1 MRAIHL
7 STEAIHCFR
16 DARRVRALHWFSRRY
31 DRLSSIAHEL
41 AKKQKEISVSEFFE
55 KNKQILGFDSL
66 TRALITSV
74 KEAVDNSLDACEDA
88 AVLPD
93 LLVRIEKIDDKE
105 YRVTVEDNGPGIVKK
120 QVANVF
126 ARLLY
131 GSRFHT
137 RAQRRGQQGIGVSAV
152 VMYGQL
158 TTGKPAKV
166 KSKISDEE
174 VAYECELIL
183 DTKRN
188 KPDVIKEDFVIW
200 DRPHGTSF
208 QINVRGKYIGGKQS
222 VFEYLKGVAI
232 VNPHAKITFV
242 PPEGKSVVFER
253 ASDIVPRPTREIKP
267 HPEGVE
273 LGELLSMAKYTESQ
287 KMTSFLN
294 TEFSRISYRV
304 AREICELAGVPPEQR
319 PDKLTL
325 EQAGAI
331 LEAIKKVKI
340 MSPETDCL
348 SPIGETLIR
357 KGLKNVLGDL
367 KADFYAPPVTR
378 EPKVYAGNP
387 FTVEV
392 GIVYGGGLNKED
404 AVQILRFA
412 NRVPLMYQQGACA
425 ITQAI
430 EAVDWRRYGLEQR
443 GGQGIP
449 FGPAIILVHVAS
461 TKVPFTSESKE
472 AIANVPELREEIE
485 LALKACARRL
495 KTHLNKAARRSKTR
509 IKFEIVQDIIPMI
522 AQKAAKI
529 VGKPVPK
536 LAGTITKIM
545 NVVWIDDEVKFE
557 KNRHH
562 ISVRMY
568 NYTPKPQG
576 FHLHMLLP
584 YDKVDQKTLKMQPI
598 EVREGSKVTWEVK
611 RLSPTDTLELGFDLH
626 GVPQE
631 QYDENELYVSGIDSA
646 AVIGAEVLPG
656 DWDLEHLKITEEGP
670 AEELE
675 EGEEGE
681 VDYDEGGKEAIKDEE

>member
-1 MRAIHL
+1 M
-7 STEAIHCFR
+7 
-16 DARRVRALHWFSRRY
+16 
-31 DRLSSIAHEL
+31 SSIAHEL

-88 AVLPD
+88 GVLPEIA
-93 LLVRIEKIDDKE
+93 VRVEKIENNE
-105 YRVTVEDNGPGIVKK
+105 YRVTEEDNGPGIVKK
-120 QVANVF
+120 QVPNVF

-131 GSRFHT
+131 GSRFHV

-158 TTGKPAKV
+158 TTGKAAKV
-166 KSKISDEE
+166 RSKISDED

-183 DTKRN
+183 DTKKNR
-188 KPDVIKEDFVIW
+188 PDIITEDFVIW

-208 QINVRGKYIGGKQS
+208 QINVKGKYIGGKQS
-222 VFEYLKGVAI
+222 IFEYLKGVAI
-232 VNPHAKITFV
+232 VNPHAKITFL
-242 PPEGKSVVFER
+242 PPEGNTIVFER
-253 ASDIVPRPTREIKP
+253 ASEIVPPPTKEVKP

-273 LGELLSMAKYTESQ
+273 LGEMLSMAKYTESL

-304 AREICELAGVPPEQR
+304 AREICELAGVPPDQKPE
-319 PDKLTL
+319 KLSL
-325 EQAGAI
+325 EQAGAV

-357 KGLKNVLGDL
+357 KGLKNVLGNL

-387 FTVEV
+387 FIVEV
-392 GIVYGGGLNKED
+392 GIVYGGELNKEES
-404 AVQILRFA
+404 VQILRFA

-425 ITQAI
+425 ITQGI

-472 AIANVPELREEIE
+472 AVANIPEIREEIE

-495 KTHLNKAARRSKTR
+495 KTHLNKAAKRSKTKV
-509 IKFEIVQDIIPMI
+509 KFEIVQDIIPMI
-522 AQKAAKI
+522 AEKSAKI
-529 VGKPVPK
+529 IGKPVPE

-545 NVVWIDDEVKFE
+545 NVVWIDDEVMFE

-562 ISVRMY
+562 ISVKIY
-568 NYTPKPQG
+568 NYTPKSQS
-576 FHLHMLLP
+576 FHLHMLVP
-584 YDKVDQKTLKMQPI
+584 YDKIDQKTLKEKPM
-598 EVREGSKVTWEVK
+598 EVRDGNKVTWDIK
-611 RLSPTDTLELGFDLH
+611 RLSSTEIFELAFDLH

-631 QYDENELYVSGIDSA
+631 QYDENDVYVSGIDPAS
-646 AVIGAEVLPG
+646 VIGVEVLPG
-656 DWDLEHLKITEEGP
+656 DWDLEHLKITEEGEP
-670 AEELE
+670 EPVD

-681 VDYDEGGKEAIKDEE
+681 VDYDEGKEAIKDEE

>member
-1 MRAIHL
+1 M
-7 STEAIHCFR
+7 
-16 DARRVRALHWFSRRY
+16 
-31 DRLSSIAHEL
+31 SSIAHEL

-74 KEAVDNSLDACEDA
+74 KEPVDNSLDACEDA
-88 AVLPD
+88 GVLPEI
-93 LLVRIEKIDDKE
+93 LVRTEKMDNTE

-120 QVANVF
+120 QVPNVF

-137 RAQRRGQQGIGVSAV
+137 RAQKRGQQGIGVSAV
-152 VMYGQL
+152 VMYSQL
-158 TTGKPAKV
+158 TTGKATKV
-166 KSKISDEE
+166 RSKISDED
-174 VAYECELIL
+174 VAYECDLIL
-183 DTKRN
+183 DTKKNR
-188 KPDVIKEDFVIW
+188 PDVIKEDFVIW

-208 QINVRGKYIGGKQS
+208 QVYVKGKYISGKQS
-222 VFEYLKGVAI
+222 IFEYLKGVAI
-232 VNPHAKITFV
+232 VNPHAKITFI
-242 PPEGKSVVFER
+242 PPEGNTIVFER
-253 ASDIVPRPTREIKP
+253 ASDLVPKPTKEVKP

-273 LGELLSMAKYTESQ
+273 LGELLSMAKYTESL

-304 AREICELAGVPPEQR
+304 AREICELAGVPPDLR
-319 PDKLTL
+319 PDRLTL
-325 EQAGAI
+325 EGAGAI

-357 KGLKNVLGDL
+357 KGLKNVLGSL

-378 EPKVYAGNP
+378 EPRVFGGNP
-387 FTVEV
+387 FIVEV
-392 GIVYGGGLNKED
+392 GIVYGGGLNREET
-404 AVQILRFA
+404 VQILRFA

-461 TKVPFTSESKE
+461 TKIPFTSESKE
-472 AIANVPELREEIE
+472 AVANIPEIKEEIE

-495 KTHLNKAARRSKTR
+495 KTHLNKAAKKGKTKV
-509 IKFEIVQDIIPMI
+509 KFEIVQEIIPMI
-522 AQKAAKI
+522 AQKSAKI
-529 VGKPVPK
+529 IGKPVPN

-545 NVVWIDDEVKFE
+545 NVVWIEDEVKFD
-557 KNRHH
+557 KGKHH
-562 ISVRMY
+562 VSVKIY
-568 NYTPKPQG
+568 NYTPKTQS
-576 FHLHMLLP
+576 FHLHMLVP
-584 YDKVDQKTLKMQPI
+584 FDKIDQKTLKEKPI
-598 EVREGSKVTWEVK
+598 EVRENNKLTWDIK
-611 RLSPTDTLELGFDLH
+611 RISSTAIYELNFDLH
-626 GVPQE
+626 GLQQD
-631 QYDENELYVSGIDSA
+631 QYDENELYVSGIDA
-646 AVIGAEVLPG
+646 ASVIGAEVLPG
-656 DWDLEHLKITEEGP
+656 DWDLEHLKITEEGSS
-670 AEELE
+670 EETE

-681 VDYDEGGKEAIKDEE
+681 VDYDEGAEVINNEE

>member
-1 MRAIHL
+1 M
-7 STEAIHCFR
+7 
-16 DARRVRALHWFSRRY
+16 
-31 DRLSSIAHEL
+31 SSIAHEL

-74 KEAVDNSLDACEDA
+74 KEPVDNSLDACEDA
-88 AVLPD
+88 GVLPD
-93 LLVRIEKIDDKE
+93 LLVRVEKIDEKE

-120 QVANVF
+120 QVPNVF

-158 TTGKPAKV
+158 TTGKAAKV
-166 KSKISDEE
+166 KSKISDED

-183 DTKRN
+183 DTKKNR
-188 KPDVIKEDFVIW
+188 PDIIKEDFVIW

-208 QINVRGKYIGGKQS
+208 QIHVKGKYIGGKQS
-222 VFEYLKGVAI
+222 IFEYLKGVAI
-232 VNPHAKITFV
+232 VNPHAKITFI
-242 PPEGKSVVFER
+242 PPEGGTVVFER
-253 ASDIVPRPTREIKP
+253 ASEVVPPATKEIKP

-273 LGELLSMAKYTESQ
+273 LGEILSMAKYTESL

-294 TEFSRISYRV
+294 SEFSRISYRV

-340 MSPETDCL
+340 MAPETDCL

-357 KGLKNVLGDL
+357 KGLKNVLGSL

-392 GIVYGGGLNKED
+392 GIVYGGGLNHEEP
-404 AVQILRFA
+404 VQILRFA

-425 ITQAI
+425 ITQAV

-472 AIANVPELREEIE
+472 AIANIPELREEIE

-495 KTHLNKAARRSKTR
+495 KTHLNKAAKKSKTR
-509 IKFEIVQDIIPMI
+509 VKFEIVQDIIPMI
-522 AQKAAKI
+522 AQKSAKI

-562 ISVRMY
+562 VNVKIY
-568 NYTPKPQG
+568 NYTPKTQSL
-576 FHLHMLLP
+576 HLHMLLP
-584 YDKVDQKTLKMQPI
+584 YDKVDQKTLKLQPI
-598 EVREGSKVTWEVK
+598 EVREGNKVTWDVK
-611 RLSPTDTLELGFDLH
+611 KIGSTDIYELSFDLH
-626 GVPQE
+626 GLTQE

-646 AVIGAEVLPG
+646 SVIGAEVLPG
-656 DWDLEHLKITEEGP
+656 DWDLEHLKITEEGG
-670 AEELE
+670 EEPE

-681 VDYDEGGKEAIKDEE
+681 VDYDEGAEVINNEE

>member
-1 MRAIHL
+1 M
-7 STEAIHCFR
+7 
-16 DARRVRALHWFSRRY
+16 
-31 DRLSSIAHEL
+31 SSIAHEL

-88 AVLPD
+88 GVLPD
-93 LLVRIEKIDDKE
+93 LMVKVEKVENNE

-120 QVANVF
+120 QVPNVF

-158 TTGKPAKV
+158 TTGKAAKV
-166 KSKISDEE
+166 RSKISDED

-183 DTKRN
+183 DTKKN
-188 KPDVIKEDFVIW
+188 KPDVIREDFVIW

-208 QINVRGKYIGGKQS
+208 QINVKGKYITGKQS
-222 VFEYLKGVAI
+222 IFEYLKGVAI

-242 PPEGKSVVFER
+242 PPEGNTVVFER
-253 ASDIVPRPTREIKP
+253 ASENVPPPTKEIKP

-273 LGELLSMAKYTESQ
+273 LGELLSMAKYTESL

-304 AREICELAGVPPEQR
+304 AREICEIANVPPDLR
-319 PDKLTL
+319 PEKLSL
-325 EQAGAI
+325 EQAGAL

-357 KGLKNVLGDL
+357 KGLKNVLGNL
-367 KADFYAPPVTR
+367 KADFYAPPVSR

-392 GIVYGGGLNKED
+392 GIVYGGGLNREEP
-404 AVQILRFA
+404 VQILRFA

-425 ITQAI
+425 ITQAV

-449 FGPAIILVHVAS
+449 FGPAIVLVHVAS
-461 TKVPFTSESKE
+461 TKIPFTSESKE
-472 AIANVPELREEIE
+472 AVANIPEIREEIE
-485 LALKACARRL
+485 LALKACARAL
-495 KTHLNKAARRSKTR
+495 KTHLNKAAKRSKTKV
-509 IKFEIVQDIIPMI
+509 KFEIVQDIIPMI
-522 AQKAAKI
+522 AEKSAKI
-529 VGKPVPK
+529 VGKPVPRI
-536 LAGTITKIM
+536 AGTITKIM
-545 NVVWIDDEVKFE
+545 NVVWIDDEVVFE

-562 ISVRMY
+562 IAVKIY
-568 NYTPKPQG
+568 NYTPKSQS
-576 FHLHMLLP
+576 FHLHMLVP
-584 YDKVDQKTLKMQPI
+584 YDKVDQRTLKSQPL
-598 EVREGSKVTWEVK
+598 EVREGNKVTWDVK
-611 RLSPTDTLELGFDLH
+611 RIASTDIFELKFDLH
-626 GVPQE
+626 GMPQE
-631 QYDENELYVSGIDSA
+631 QYDENEVYVSGIDPAS
-646 AVIGAEVLPG
+646 VIGVEVLPG
-656 DWDLEHLKITEEGP
+656 DWDLEHLKITEEREEEA
-670 AEELE
+670 AEP
-675 EGEEGE
+675 GEEGE
-681 VDYDEGGKEAIKDEE
+681 VDYDEGAEAIKDEE

>member
-1 MRAIHL
+1 
-7 STEAIHCFR
+7 
-16 DARRVRALHWFSRRY
+16 
-31 DRLSSIAHEL
+31 LSSIAHEL

-88 AVLPD
+88 GVLPD
-93 LLVRIEKIDDKE
+93 LTVKVEKIDNTE
-105 YRVTVEDNGPGIVKK
+105 YKVTVEDNGPGIVKK
-120 QVANVF
+120 QVPNVF

-158 TTGKPAKV
+158 TTGKATRV
-166 KSKISDEE
+166 RSKISDED

-183 DTKRN
+183 DTKKNR
-188 KPDVIKEDFVIW
+188 PDIIKEDFVIW

-208 QINVRGKYIGGKQS
+208 SVNVKGKYVTGKQS
-222 VFEYLKGVAI
+222 IFEYLKGVAI
-232 VNPHAKITFV
+232 VNPHAKITFL
-242 PPEGKSVVFER
+242 PPEGNTVVFER
-253 ASDIVPRPTREIKP
+253 ASEQIPPPTKEIKP

-273 LGELLSMAKYTESQ
+273 LGELLSMAKYTESL

-304 AREICELAGVPPEQR
+304 AREICDIAGVPPDQR
-319 PDKLTL
+319 PDKMSL
-325 EQAGAI
+325 EQAGAL
-331 LEAIKKVKI
+331 LEAVKKVKI

-357 KGLKNVLGDL
+357 KGLKNVLGPL

-378 EPKVYAGNP
+378 EPKVYGGNP
-387 FTVEV
+387 FLVEV
-392 GIVYGGGLNKED
+392 GIVYGGELSKED
-404 AVQILRFA
+404 AVQIFRFA

-443 GGQGIP
+443 GGSGIP
-449 FGPAIILVHVAS
+449 FGPAIVLVHVAS
-461 TKVPFTSESKE
+461 TKIPFTSESKE
-472 AIANVPELREEIE
+472 AIANIPEIREEIE
-485 LALKACARRL
+485 LALKACARKL
-495 KTHLNKAARRSKTR
+495 KTHLNKAAKRSKTR
-509 IKFEIVQDIIPMI
+509 VKFEIVQDIIPMI
-522 AQKAAKI
+522 AEKSAKI

-545 NVVWIDDEVKFE
+545 NVVWIDDDLTFE

-562 ISVRMY
+562 IEVKIY
-568 NYTPKPQG
+568 NYTPKSQS
-576 FHLHMLLP
+576 FHLHMLVP
-584 YDKVDQKTLKMQPI
+584 YDKIDQRTLKEKPI
-598 EVREGSKVTWEVK
+598 EIREGNKLTWEVK
-611 RLSPTDTLELGFDLH
+611 RLSSTDIFDLTFDLH

-631 QYDENELYVSGIDSA
+631 QYDENEVYVSGIDPA
-646 AVIGAEVLPG
+646 AVIGVEVLPG
-656 DWDLEHLKITEEGP
+656 DWDLEHIKITEGT
-670 AEELE
+670 AKEEPE

-681 VDYDEGGKEAIKDEE
+681 VDYDEGAEVMNNEE

>member
-1 MRAIHL
+1 
-7 STEAIHCFR
+7 
-16 DARRVRALHWFSRRY
+16 
-31 DRLSSIAHEL
+31 LSSIAHEL

-88 AVLPD
+88 GVLPD
-93 LLVRIEKIDDKE
+93 ITVQLEKMENNE

-152 VMYGQL
+152 VMYSQL
-158 TTGKPAKV
+158 TTGKAAKV
-166 KSKISDEE
+166 RSKISDED
-174 VAYECELIL
+174 VAYEVDLIL
-183 DTKRN
+183 DTKKN
-188 KPDVIKEDFVIW
+188 KPDIISQDYVIW
-200 DRPHGTSF
+200 DKPHGTRF
-208 QINVRGKYIGGKQS
+208 QVYIKGKYVTGRQS

-232 VNPHAKITFV
+232 VNPHSKITFI
-242 PPEGKSVVFER
+242 PPEGNTVVFER
-253 ASDIVPRPTREIKP
+253 ATEQIPPPTREVKP

-273 LGELLSMAKYTESQ
+273 LGELLSMAKYTESL

-304 AREICELAGVPPEQR
+304 AREICEVTGVPPDQR
-319 PDKLTL
+319 PSKMTL

-357 KGLKNVLGDL
+357 KGLKNVLGGV
-367 KADFYAPPVTR
+367 KAEFYAPPVTR
-378 EPKVYAGNP
+378 EPRVFAGNP
-387 FTVEV
+387 FIVEV
-392 GIVYGGGLNKED
+392 GIVYGGELSKED
-404 AVQILRFA
+404 PVQILRFA

-425 ITQAI
+425 ITQSI

-461 TKVPFTSESKE
+461 TKIPFTSESKE
-472 AIANVPELREEIE
+472 AVANVPEIREEIE

-495 KTHLNKAARRSKTR
+495 KTHLNKAAKRGKAKV
-509 IKFEIVQDIIPMI
+509 KFEIVQDIIPMI
-522 AQKAAKI
+522 AEKSAKI
-529 VGKPVPK
+529 VGKPVPDI
-536 LAGTITKIM
+536 AGTITKIM
-545 NVVWIDDEVKFE
+545 NVVWIDDDVKSE
-557 KNRHH
+557 KKKQLVT
-562 ISVRMY
+562 VRIF
-568 NYTPKPQG
+568 NYTPKSQS
-576 FHLHMLLP
+576 FHLHMLVP
-584 YDKVDQKTLKMQPI
+584 YDKIDPKSLKEKPI
-598 EVREGSKVTWEVK
+598 EMRDGDKVTWEIK
-611 RLSPTDTLELGFDLH
+611 RLQSTAVFELSFELA
-626 GVPQE
+626 GVTAE
-631 QYDENELYVSGIDSA
+631 QYADNEIYVSGIDPASI
-646 AVIGAEVLPG
+646 IGVEVLPG

-670 AEELE
+670 ETVD

-681 VDYDEGGKEAIKDEE
+681 VDYDEGAEVMNNEE

>member
-1 MRAIHL
+1 M
-7 STEAIHCFR
+7 
-16 DARRVRALHWFSRRY
+16 
-31 DRLSSIAHEL
+31 SSIAHEL

-74 KEAVDNSLDACEDA
+74 KEPVDNSLDACEDA
-88 AVLPD
+88 GVLPE
-93 LLVRIEKIDDKE
+93 LLVRVEKIDEKE

-120 QVANVF
+120 QVPNVF

-158 TTGKPAKV
+158 TTGKAAKV
-166 KSKISDEE
+166 RSKISDEE

-183 DTKRN
+183 DTKKNR
-188 KPDVIKEDFVIW
+188 PDIIKEDFVIW

-208 QINVRGKYIGGKQS
+208 QIHVKGKYIGGKQS
-222 VFEYLKGVAI
+222 IFEYLKGVAI
-232 VNPHAKITFV
+232 VNPHAKITFI
-242 PPEGKSVVFER
+242 PPEGNAVVFER
-253 ASDIVPRPTREIKP
+253 ASDIVPPPTKEIKP

-273 LGELLSMAKYTESQ
+273 LGELLSMAKYTESL
-287 KMTSFLN
+287 KITSFLN

-319 PDKLTL
+319 PDKMTL

-357 KGLKNVLGDL
+357 KGLKNVLGEL
-367 KADFYAPPVTR
+367 KADFYAPPITR

-392 GIVYGGGLNKED
+392 GIVYGGGLNREEP
-404 AVQILRFA
+404 VQILRFA

-425 ITQAI
+425 ITQAV

-449 FGPAIILVHVAS
+449 FGPAIVLVHVAS
-461 TKVPFTSESKE
+461 TKIPFTSESKE
-472 AIANVPELREEIE
+472 AIANIPEIKEEIE

-495 KTHLNKAARRSKTR
+495 KTHLNKAAKKSKTR
-509 IKFEIVQDIIPMI
+509 VKFEIVQDIIPMI

-545 NVVWIDDEVKFE
+545 NVVWIDEEVKFE

-562 ISVRMY
+562 ISVKIY
-568 NYTPKPQG
+568 NYTPKSQN
-576 FHLHMLLP
+576 FHVHMLLP

-598 EVREGSKVTWEVK
+598 EVRETNKVTWDVK
-611 RLSPTDTLELGFDLH
+611 RLASTDILELNFDLH

-646 AVIGAEVLPG
+646 SVIGAEVLPG
-656 DWDLEHLKITEEGP
+656 DWDLEHLRITEEGP
-670 AEELE
+670 AEEPE

-681 VDYDEGGKEAIKDEE
+681 IDYDEGAEVVKDEE

>member
-1 MRAIHL
+1 M
-7 STEAIHCFR
+7 
-16 DARRVRALHWFSRRY
+16 
-31 DRLSSIAHEL
+31 SSIAHEL

-74 KEAVDNSLDACEDA
+74 KEPVDNSLDACEDA
-88 AVLPD
+88 GVLPE
-93 LLVRIEKIDDKE
+93 LLVRVEKIDEKE

-120 QVANVF
+120 QVPNVF

-131 GSRFHT
+131 GSRFHI

-158 TTGKPAKV
+158 TTGKAARV
-166 KSKISDEE
+166 RSKISDEE
-174 VAYECELIL
+174 VAYECDLIL
-183 DTKRN
+183 DTKKNR
-188 KPDVIKEDFVIW
+188 PDIIKEDFVIW

-208 QINVRGKYIGGKQS
+208 QIYVKGKYIGGKQS
-222 VFEYLKGVAI
+222 IFEYLKGVAI
-232 VNPHAKITFV
+232 VNPHAKITFI
-242 PPEGKSVVFER
+242 PPEGNAVVFER
-253 ASDIVPRPTREIKP
+253 ASDIVPPPTKEIKP

-273 LGELLSMAKYTESQ
+273 LGELLSMAKYTESL
-287 KMTSFLN
+287 KITSFLN

-304 AREICELAGVPPEQR
+304 AREICELAGVPPEQK
-319 PDKLTL
+319 PEKMTL

-357 KGLKNVLGDL
+357 KGLKNVLGQL
-367 KADFYAPPVTR
+367 KADFYAPPITR
-378 EPKVYAGNP
+378 EPKVFGGNP
-387 FTVEV
+387 FLVEV
-392 GIVYGGGLNKED
+392 GIVYGGGLSRED
-404 AVQILRFA
+404 PVQILRFA

-425 ITQAI
+425 ITQAV

-449 FGPAIILVHVAS
+449 FGPAIVLVHVAS
-461 TKVPFTSESKE
+461 TKIPVTSESKE
-472 AIANVPELREEIE
+472 AIANIPEIKEEIE

-495 KTHLNKAARRSKTR
+495 KTHLNKAEKKSKTR
-509 IKFEIVQDIIPMI
+509 VKFEIVQDIIPMI

-562 ISVRMY
+562 ILVKIY
-568 NYTPKPQG
+568 NYTPKSQN

-584 YDKVDQKTLKMQPI
+584 YDKVDQKTLKIQPI
-598 EVREGSKVTWEVK
+598 EVRETNKVTWDVK
-611 RLSPTDTLELGFDLH
+611 RLASTDILELNFDLH

-646 AVIGAEVLPG
+646 SVIGAEVLPG
-656 DWDLEHLKITEEGP
+656 DWDLEHLRITEEGP
-670 AEELE
+670 AEEPDE
-675 EGEEGE
+675 GDEGEI
-681 VDYDEGGKEAIKDEE
+681 DYDEGAEVVKDEE

>member
-1 MRAIHL
+1 
-7 STEAIHCFR
+7 
-16 DARRVRALHWFSRRY
+16 
-31 DRLSSIAHEL
+31 LSSIAHEL

-74 KEAVDNSLDACEDA
+74 KEPVDNSLDACEEA
-88 AVLPD
+88 GVLPD
-93 LLVRIEKIDDKE
+93 LLVRVEKIDNNE

-120 QVANVF
+120 QVPNVF

-137 RAQRRGQQGIGVSAV
+137 RSQKRGQQGIGVSAV

-158 TTGKPAKV
+158 TTGKATKV
-166 KSKISDEE
+166 KSKISDED

-183 DTKRN
+183 DTKKNR
-188 KPDVIKEDFVIW
+188 PDIIKDDFVIW
-200 DRPHGTSF
+200 DREHGTSF
-208 QINVRGKYIGGKQS
+208 QVYVKGKYIGGKQS
-222 VFEYLKGVAI
+222 IFEYLKGVAI

-242 PPEGKSVVFER
+242 PPEGNTIVFER
-253 ASDIVPRPTREIKP
+253 ASENVPPPTKEVKP

-273 LGELLSMAKYTESQ
+273 LGELLSMAKYTESL

-294 TEFSRISYRV
+294 SEFSRISYRV
-304 AREICELAGVPPEQR
+304 AREICELAGVQPDLR
-319 PDKLTL
+319 PDRLAL

-340 MSPETDCL
+340 MAPETDCL

-357 KGLKNVLGDL
+357 KGLKNVLGPL
-367 KADFYAPPVTR
+367 KAEFYAPPITR

-387 FTVEV
+387 FIVEV
-392 GIVYGGGLNKED
+392 GIVYGGELNREET
-404 AVQILRFA
+404 VQILRFA

-449 FGPAIILVHVAS
+449 FGPAIVLVHVAS
-461 TKVPFTSESKE
+461 TKIPFTSESKE
-472 AIANVPELREEIE
+472 AIANIPVIKEEIE

-495 KTHLNKAARRSKTR
+495 KTHLNKAEKRSKTKV
-509 IKFEIVQDIIPMI
+509 KFEIVQDIIPMI
-522 AQKAAKI
+522 AEKSAKI

-545 NVVWIDDEVKFE
+545 NVVWIEDSIKSE

-562 ISVRMY
+562 ISVKIY
-568 NYTPKPQG
+568 NYTPKTQS
-576 FHLHMLLP
+576 FHLHMLVP
-584 YDKVDQKTLKMQPI
+584 YDKIDQKTLKEKPLEI
-598 EVREGSKVTWEVK
+598 RETNKLTWDVK
-611 RLSPTDTLELGFDLH
+611 RIASTEIFELTFDLH
-626 GVPQE
+626 GIPLE
-631 QYDENELYVSGIDSA
+631 QYDDNEIYVSGIDA
-646 AVIGAEVLPG
+646 ASIIGAEVLPG
-656 DWDLEHLKITEEGP
+656 DWDLEHLKITEEGETEP
-670 AEELE
+670 GED
-675 EGEEGE
+675 GEEGE
-681 VDYDEGGKEAIKDEE
+681 VDYDEGAEVINNEE

>member
-1 MRAIHL
+1 M
-7 STEAIHCFR
+7 
-16 DARRVRALHWFSRRY
+16 
-31 DRLSSIAHEL
+31 SSIAHEL

-66 TRALITSV
+66 TRALITTV

-88 AVLPD
+88 GVLPEI
-93 LLVRIEKIDDKE
+93 LVRLEKMENNE

-152 VMYGQL
+152 VMYSQL
-158 TTGKPAKV
+158 TTGKAAKV
-166 KSKISDEE
+166 RSKISDED
-174 VAYECELIL
+174 VAYEVELIL
-183 DTKRN
+183 DTKKN
-188 KPDVIKEDFVIW
+188 KPDIISEDYVIW

-208 QINVRGKYIGGKQS
+208 QVHIKGKYVTGKQS

-232 VNPHAKITFV
+232 VNPHSKITFV
-242 PPEGKSVVFER
+242 PPEGNTVVFER
-253 ASDIVPRPTREIKP
+253 ASEQVPPPTKEVKP

-273 LGELLSMAKYTESQ
+273 LGELLSMAKYTESL

-304 AREICELAGVPPEQR
+304 AREICEITGVPPDQR
-319 PDKLTL
+319 PDRMTL

-331 LEAIKKVKI
+331 LEAIKRVRI

-357 KGLKNVLGDL
+357 KGLKNVLGGL
-367 KADFYAPPVTR
+367 KAEFYAPPVTR
-378 EPKVYAGNP
+378 EPKVFAGNP
-387 FTVEV
+387 FIVEV
-392 GIVYGGGLNKED
+392 GIVYGGELNKED
-404 AVQILRFA
+404 PVQILRFA

-425 ITQAI
+425 ITQSI

-461 TKVPFTSESKE
+461 TKIPFTSESKE
-472 AIANVPELREEIE
+472 AVANVPEIREEIE

-495 KTHLNKAARRSKTR
+495 KTHLNKAAKRGKAKV
-509 IKFEIVQDIIPMI
+509 KFEIVQDIIPMI
-522 AQKAAKI
+522 AEKSAKI
-529 VGKPVPK
+529 VGKPVPDI
-536 LAGTITKIM
+536 AGTITKIM
-545 NVVWIDDEVKFE
+545 NVVWIDDEVRSE
-557 KNRHH
+557 KKKQVVT
-562 ISVRMY
+562 VRIF
-568 NYTPKPQG
+568 NYTPKSQS
-576 FHLHMLLP
+576 FHLHMLVP
-584 YDKVDQKTLKMQPI
+584 YDKMDPKSLKEKPI
-598 EVREGSKVTWEVK
+598 EMRDGDKVTWDIK
-611 RLSPTDTLELGFDLH
+611 RLQSTAVFELSFELA
-626 GVPQE
+626 GVTAE
-631 QYDENELYVSGIDSA
+631 QYAENEIYVSGIDPASI
-646 AVIGAEVLPG
+646 IGVEVLPG

-670 AEELE
+670 EAAE

-681 VDYDEGGKEAIKDEE
+681 VDYDEGAEVMNNEE

>member
-1 MRAIHL
+1 M
-7 STEAIHCFR
+7 
-16 DARRVRALHWFSRRY
+16 
-31 DRLSSIAHEL
+31 SSIAHEL

-74 KEAVDNSLDACEDA
+74 KEPVDNSLDACEDA
-88 AVLPD
+88 GVLPD
-93 LLVRIEKIDDKE
+93 LLVRIEKIDEKE
-105 YRVTVEDNGPGIVKK
+105 YKVTVEDNGPGIVKK
-120 QVANVF
+120 QVPNVF

-158 TTGKPAKV
+158 TTGKPARV
-166 KSKISDEE
+166 KSKISDED

-183 DTKRN
+183 DTKKNR
-188 KPDVIKEDFVIW
+188 PEIIKEDFVIW

-208 QINVRGKYIGGKQS
+208 TINVKGKYIGGKQS
-222 VFEYLKGVAI
+222 VYEYLKGVAI

-242 PPEGKSVVFER
+242 PPEGNTIVFER
-253 ASDIVPRPTREIKP
+253 ASDQVPPPTKEIKP

-273 LGELLSMAKYTESQ
+273 LGEMLSMAKYTESL

-304 AREICELAGVPPEQR
+304 AREICELAQVPPDMR
-319 PDKLTL
+319 PDKMTL

-340 MSPETDCL
+340 MAPETDCL

-392 GIVYGGGLNKED
+392 GIVYGGGLNREEPI
-404 AVQILRFA
+404 QLLRFA

-425 ITQAI
+425 ITQAV

-449 FGPAIILVHVAS
+449 YGPAIVLVHVAS
-461 TKVPFTSESKE
+461 TKIPFTSESKE
-472 AIANVPELREEIE
+472 AIANIPEIREEIE

-495 KTHLNKAARRSKTR
+495 KTHLNKAAKRSKTKV
-509 IKFEIVQDIIPMI
+509 KFEIVQDIIPMI
-522 AQKAAKI
+522 AQKSAKI

-545 NVVWIDDEVKFE
+545 NVVWIDDDVKYE

-562 ISVRMY
+562 IAVRIY
-568 NYTPKPQG
+568 NYTPKSQSL
-576 FHLHMLLP
+576 HLHMLLP
-584 YDKVDQKTLKMQPI
+584 YDKVDQRTLKIQPM
-598 EVREGSKVTWEVK
+598 EVRDGNKVTWELK
-611 RLSPTDTLELGFDLH
+611 RVASTEIVEFNFDLH

-631 QYDENELYVSGIDSA
+631 QYDENELYVSGIDA
-646 AVIGAEVLPG
+646 ASVIGAEVLPG
-656 DWDLEHLKITEEGP
+656 DWDLEHLRITEEG
-670 AEELE
+670 AEEPE

-681 VDYDEGGKEAIKDEE
+681 VDYDEGAEAINNEE

>member
-1 MRAIHL
+1 
-7 STEAIHCFR
+7 
-16 DARRVRALHWFSRRY
+16 
-31 DRLSSIAHEL
+31 LSSIAHEL

-74 KEAVDNSLDACEDA
+74 KEPVDNSLDACEDA
-88 AVLPD
+88 GVLPE
-93 LLVRIEKIDDKE
+93 LTVKVEKIDNTE

-120 QVANVF
+120 QVPNVF

-158 TTGKPAKV
+158 TTGKATKV
-166 KSKISDEE
+166 RSKISDED

-183 DTKRN
+183 DTKKNR
-188 KPDVIKEDFVIW
+188 PDIIKDDFVIW

-208 QINVRGKYIGGKQS
+208 SVNVKGKYIGGKQS
-222 VFEYLKGVAI
+222 IFEYLKGVAI

-242 PPEGKSVVFER
+242 PPEGNAVIFER
-253 ASDIVPRPTREIKP
+253 ASEQVPPPTKEIKP

-273 LGELLSMAKYTESQ
+273 LGELLSMAKYTESL

-304 AREICELAGVPPEQR
+304 AREICELAGVPPDQKPE
-319 PDKLTL
+319 KMTL

-331 LEAIKKVKI
+331 LDSIKKVKI

-357 KGLKNVLGDL
+357 KGLKNVLGPL

-378 EPKVYAGNP
+378 EPRVYGGNP
-387 FTVEV
+387 FIVEV
-392 GIVYGGGLNKED
+392 GIVYGGQLNKEEP
-404 AVQILRFA
+404 VQILRFA

-430 EAVDWRRYGLEQR
+430 ETVDWRRYGLEQR
-443 GGQGIP
+443 GGSGIP
-449 FGPAIILVHVAS
+449 YGPAIVLVHVAS
-461 TKVPFTSESKE
+461 TKIPFTSESKE
-472 AIANVPELREEIE
+472 AIANIPEIKEEIE

-495 KTHLNKAARRSKTR
+495 KTHLNKAAKRSKTR
-509 IKFEIVQDIIPMI
+509 VKFEIVQDIIPMI
-522 AQKAAKI
+522 AEKSAKI

-545 NVVWIDDEVKFE
+545 NVVWIDEDVKFE

-562 ISVRMY
+562 ILVKIY
-568 NYTPKPQG
+568 NYTPKSQS
-576 FHLHMLLP
+576 FHLHMLVP
-584 YDKVDQKTLKMQPI
+584 NDKIDQKTLKEKPI
-598 EVREGSKVTWEVK
+598 EVREGNKLTWDIK
-611 RLSPTDTLELGFDLH
+611 RLASTEIVELTFDLH

-631 QYDENELYVSGIDSA
+631 QYDENEVYVSGIDA
-646 AVIGAEVLPG
+646 ASVIGVEVLPG
-656 DWDLEHLKITEEGP
+656 DWDLEHLKITEEGAP
-670 AEELE
+670 EETE

-681 VDYDEGGKEAIKDEE
+681 VDYDEGAEVINNEE